1 MKIKNKIL
9 TTAFLIVNSFS
20 VLAEDGGNDSFSGCI
35 GKDVTGRE
43 VKVESLSRS
52 LENCPF
58 AKVYLKENEEKYK
71 SEIDTKV
78 SDA

>member
-1 MKIKNKIL
+1 MKIKTKLL
-9 TTAFLIVNSFS
+9 TTTFLILNSFS
-20 VLAEDGGNDSFSGCI
+20 VFAEDGGVDTFSGCI

-58 AKVYLKENEEKYK
+58 AKVYLKENEERYK
-71 SEIDTKV
+71 SEIC
-78 SDA
+78 